1 MSAVT
6 LGAGRRVRSLR
17 IDRRVTVGV
26 LLVALSVVGGLRL
39 SAPGGA
45 GTPVW
50 VAARDLRADTVLRPG
65 DVRAVRLRA
74 APGTV
79 DGLAPTS
86 SSLRGRVLLGPV
98 PEGTPIPGALLST
111 RARAGREVTV
121 PISPEHALG
130 GEVRPGER
138 VDVVA
143 SFHKGSDAAKTV
155 VVVAG
160 AEVVGLARAAALLGE
175 ARGAPVGVTLA
186 VPAEDAVFLV
196 FAIRNGE
203 IDLLRSTGRGR
214 ARTERFE
221 ASDLR

>member
-1 MSAVT
+1 MGV
-6 LGAGRRVRSLR
+6 GRRARWLR
-17 IDRRVTVGV
+17 LDRRVTVGV
-26 LLVALSVVGGLRL
+26 LLVALSVIGGLRL

-50 VAARDLRADTVLRPG
+50 VAARDLQANAVLRDG
-65 DVRAVRLRA
+65 DVRVVHLRSVPA
-74 APGTV
+74 AL
-79 DGLAPTS
+79 DGLAPAS
-86 SSLRGRVLLGPV
+86 SPLRGRVLLGPV
-98 PEGTPIPGALLST
+98 PQGTPIPDALLGA

-121 PISPEHALG
+121 PVTPEHALG

-143 SFHKGSDAAKTV
+143 SFHKGSDAAKSV

-160 AEVVGLARAAALLGE
+160 AEVVGVARAAALLGE
-175 ARGAPVGVTLA
+175 ARGSPVGVTLA
-186 VPAEDAVFLV
+186 VPADDAVFLV

-203 IDLLRSTGRGR
+203 IDLLRATGRGR